1 MDIASLV
8 IWPLQ
13 RPAGWEVNLAR
24 KTRLG
29 KDLKA
34 IQGGVRGAEAVPSPE
49 GTNQGGGNSLEL
61 AQLAAYGLPQGQSQQ
76 DRDKGG
82 GTSPRFW
89 EERAQM
95 MAVFS
100 VGTGCRSH

>member
-1 MDIASLV
+1 M
-8 IWPLQ
+8 
-13 RPAGWEVNLAR
+13 
-24 KTRLG
+24 
-29 KDLKA
+29 
-34 IQGGVRGAEAVPSPE
+34 PSPE

-61 AQLAAYGLPQGQSQQ
+61 AQLAACGLPQGQSQQ

-89 EERAQM
+89 AERAQM

-100 VGTGCRSH
+100 VGTGCKSH